1 MSSLE
6 KHIYEKD
13 KIVVGGDL
21 RSLLYA
27 FSNAYPVIYVNP
39 VKPLRFDMFEG
50 VDLSDLGISS
60 ISPQPQVEVWSRLNF
75 LLGLSG
81 LLPLGPNAESMRVRD
96 NQLSVITK
104 HARNIK
110 FNFNKLVV
118 FDNEQI
124 SGLPQITSEKRGRNR
139 VVDWVNVRS
148 GCTHDFLHL
157 QGDDD
162 FVKEIIFYPTDRS
175 DNRNLKDLA
184 AISYLTDEQLADFDY
199 SDTMVKFKVTKMMK
213 EAGIRGARNGRD
225 VNNPERYKYYAVKVE
240 PAERQVFTDVVRT
253 FKPDDRF
260 EFCYDT
266 LEDIVSNIKKPE
278 HYLGKLSESF

>member
-1 MSSLE
+1 M
-6 KHIYEKD
+6 
-13 KIVVGGDL
+13 
-21 RSLLYA
+21 
-27 FSNAYPVIYVNP
+27 
-39 VKPLRFDMFEG
+39 
-50 VDLSDLGISS
+50 
-60 ISPQPQVEVWSRLNF
+60 
-75 LLGLSG
+75 
-81 LLPLGPNAESMRVRD
+81 
-96 NQLSVITK
+96 
-104 HARNIK
+104 
-110 FNFNKLVV
+110 
-118 FDNEQI
+118 
-124 SGLPQITSEKRGRNR
+124 KR
-139 VVDWVNVRS
+139 
-148 GCTHDFLHL
+148 
-157 QGDDD
+157 
-162 FVKEIIFYPTDRS
+162 I
-175 DNRNLKDLA
+175 NLKDLA

>member
-110 FNFNKLVV
+110 FNFN
-118 FDNEQI
+118 F
-124 SGLPQITSEKRGRNR
+124 
-139 VVDWVNVRS
+139 
-148 GCTHDFLHL
+148 
-157 QGDDD
+157 
-162 FVKEIIFYPTDRS
+162 II
-175 DNRNLKDLA
+175 
-184 AISYLTDEQLADFDY
+184 
-199 SDTMVKFKVTKMMK
+199 
-213 EAGIRGARNGRD
+213 
-225 VNNPERYKYYAVKVE
+225 
-240 PAERQVFTDVVRT
+240 
-253 FKPDDRF
+253 
-260 EFCYDT
+260 
-266 LEDIVSNIKKPE
+266 
-278 HYLGKLSESF
+278 